1 MNRATRLLAA
11 AAGLACLATG
21 ILIPEGWGPAI
32 FGAAGF
38 SVGMAVAVFG
48 NE

>member
-1 MNRATRLLAA
+1 MNKTTRLLAA
-11 AAGLACLATG
+11 AAGLACLAAG